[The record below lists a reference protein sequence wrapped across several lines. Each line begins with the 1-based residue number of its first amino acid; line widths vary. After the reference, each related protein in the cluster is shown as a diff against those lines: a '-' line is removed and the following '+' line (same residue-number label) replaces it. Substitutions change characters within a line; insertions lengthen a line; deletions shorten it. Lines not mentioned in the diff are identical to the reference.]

1 MKKALNFVEN
11 HASACKILAKT
22 QDELAQV
29 VSVRTPAASLK
40 GTMVDTRVTYRSTSQ
55 ITMMINLANGSQR
68 KQDGL
73 ESTTNELGSRAAHG
87 S

>member
-1 MKKALNFVEN
+1 MKSQLNIVEN
-11 HASACKILAKT
+11 HASACKMTAKT
-22 QDELAQV
+22 QDEPTQ

-40 GTMVDTRVTYRSTSQ
+40 GTMVDTRVTYRSISQ
-55 ITMMINLANGSQR
+55 IMMMINLANGSRR

-73 ESTTNELGSRAAHG
+73 ESATNELSSRAVHG